1 MCAVDSDSA
10 EVFDKY
16 QGVGGLGVADQ
27 NGRTDM
33 RKYLAAA
40 AALGLFAAPAMAED
54 VTVAVT
60 AIVEHPALDA
70 ARDGI
75 RDGLADAGYKVGEN
89 LTFVY
94 ETAQGNPAT
103 AAQIARKFVGDNPT
117 VIVPIST
124 PSAQAVVAA
133 TKDIPVV
140 FTAVTDPVGAEL
152 VADAAMPG
160 GNVTGVSDLSPL
172 ADHLALIKEVTP
184 DAKKIGVI
192 YNPGEANS
200 VSLITKL
207 KELASGA
214 GYEVV
219 EASATKTSEV
229 QQAARSLV
237 GKVDVMY
244 IPTDNTVVS
253 ALEAAVQ
260 VAEQNSIPV
269 YAGDTDSVPRG
280 AIAAIGFN
288 YYDIGL
294 QTADIVIKVLKGE
307 KPGSIPVMQAQGTNL
322 VVNPGAAKKMGATI
336 PEAVIKR
343 ANTVVQ

>member
-1 MCAVDSDSA
+1 ML
-10 EVFDKY
+10 KY
-16 QGVGGLGVADQ
+16 F
-27 NGRTDM
+27 
-33 RKYLAAA
+33 AAA
-40 AALGLFAAPAMAED
+40 AAIGLLAVPAKAAE

-75 RDGLADAGYKVGEN
+75 RDGLADAGYKVGDN

-94 ETAQGNPAT
+94 ESAQGNPAT
-103 AAQIARKFVGDNPT
+103 AAQIARKFVGDAPT

-152 VADAAMPG
+152 VTDAAMPG

-172 ADHLALIKEVTP
+172 ADHLALIKEISP
-184 DAKKIGVI
+184 DAKRIGI
-192 YNPGEANS
+192 IFNPGEANS
-200 VSLITKL
+200 VALVEKL
-207 KELASGA
+207 KELGGPA
-214 GYEVV
+214 GYEIV
-219 EASATKTSEV
+219 EASATKTADV

-237 GKVDVMY
+237 GKADVMY

-260 VAEQNSIPV
+260 VAEQNGIPL

-294 QTADIVIKVLKGE
+294 QTATIVAKVLDGA

-322 VVNPGAAKKMGATI
+322 VVNPGAAKKMGVTI
-336 PEAVIKR
+336 PDAVVSR